1 MRTFLLTL
9 LAAATLAQT
18 VHADTRAGSGAT
30 TRSDRTAMWVAIGAG
45 AGFGLGLLAGLAAFD
60 EARHSERKIW
70 ATAGAGGVAGG
81 VTAWLLSRGR
91 GQGASAART
100 QAASKP
106 LTEEEVRLLAGS
118 VRLSPAAT
126 TAGTGRGF

>member
-18 VHADTRAGSGAT
+18 VHADTRADGRAA
-30 TRSDRTAMWVAIGAG
+30 RSDRSAMWVAIGAG

-70 ATAGAGGVAGG
+70 TTAAVGGVAGG

-91 GQGASAART
+91 GQGASATRSDVPAKR
-100 QAASKP
+100 

-126 TAGTGRGF
+126 TAGFGPGF